1 MVYASYCLYN
11 ICNDIFCFVFVFQV
25 STTQTCKV
33 EGIVNRFFLSFSS
46 FQFSSL
52 CDFVNFG
59 TSIYGF

>member
-1 MVYASYCLYN
+1 MVYGSYCLYN
-11 ICNDIFCFVFVFQV
+11 ICILFCFVFVFQV

-59 TSIYGF
+59 DTSIYGF